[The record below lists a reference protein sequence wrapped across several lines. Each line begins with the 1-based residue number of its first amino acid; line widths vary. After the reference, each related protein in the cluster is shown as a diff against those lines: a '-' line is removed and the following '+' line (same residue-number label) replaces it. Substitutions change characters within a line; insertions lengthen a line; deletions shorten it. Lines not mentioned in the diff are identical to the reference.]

1 MPYVAL
7 DLETTGLNV
16 DHHQILEIGAVLNNP
31 ARPVI
36 ACSVFRRTTEPEGN
50 IVGSP
55 YALALN
61 ASLLRQIADGD
72 CESLTSACHG
82 LRDWLFNPGIHHKNK
97 ATLIGKNIG
106 SFDWQFLRR
115 LGAFPAALFNYRMLD
130 VGSMYS
136 TPEGISGQA
145 SLCAATAKQHKIP
158 GVEHTAIFDARVSLA
173 LARDKWAFD
182 AAARV
187 LLPVGSGIAPAAAM
201 EPYTREIVVDQAEEI
216 TGP

>member
-16 DHHQILEIGAVLNNP
+16 DHHQILEIGAVFNDP
-31 ARPVI
+31 SKPVI
-36 ACSVFRRTTEPEGN
+36 ECDVFRRTTEPEGN

-61 ASLLRQIADGD
+61 APLLRQIAEGD

-82 LRDWLFNPGIHHKNK
+82 LRDWLFKHNIHQKNK

-115 LGAFPAALFNYRMLD
+115 LGAFPEALFDYRMLD

-136 TPEGISGQA
+136 TPKGISGQA
-145 SLCAATAKQHKIP
+145 DLCFSTAARHSIP
-158 GVEHTAIFDARVSLA
+158 GSAHTAVYDARVSLA
-173 LARDKWAFD
+173 LARDKWSQD
-182 AAARV
+182 AAGLTVAHVV
-187 LLPVGSGIAPAAAM
+187 LP
-201 EPYTREIVVDQAEEI
+201 EEI
-216 TGP
+216 TGA